1 MFDEKQ
7 DILCSRGIE
16 NQKNELIALKNYQ
29 FNNDFRYN
37 KILISDND
45 KIIPTKS
52 QIAFW
57 NQEPNLKGGHCPF
70 FSFTK
75 WSELL

>member
-1 MFDEKQ
+1 MFEEEQ
-7 DILCSRGIE
+7 NIICSRDIK
-16 NQKNELIALKNYQ
+16 NQHSEVVAFKNYHTDSY
-29 FNNDFRYN
+29 FKYN

-45 KIIPTKS
+45 KIIPTKA
-52 QIAFW
+52 QVNFW
-57 NQEPNLKGGHCPF
+57 RIEPNLKGGHCPF

>member
-1 MFDEKQ
+1 MFDKKFEINCQ
-7 DILCSRGIE
+7 REISEQLS
-16 NQKNELIALKNYQ
+16 ELIALKNYQ
-29 FNNDFRYN
+29 ADESFKYN

-52 QIAFW
+52 QVAFW
-57 NQEPNLKGGHCPF
+57 GKEPNLKGGHCPF
-70 FSFTK
+70 FNFTK